1 MDDPGRSEEKL
12 VFMTCSVL
20 VMLKQDADFQGMPQ
34 RRGNMRDDDRRRK
47 RRGKGQQSLEKGIR
61 VLRGRAGGRD
71 QGRESG
77 RPRAPGAFE
86 RKAKIRAAARAKA
99 RASQGG
105 CTLDGEPAAASGRSV
120 LPHHG
125 RVCCFAWRVIE
136 FQHPV
141 GP

>member
-77 RPRAPGAFE
+77 WVGGTVGGRKGGREGGREEGGREEGGREGRRRRRAGFQL
-86 RKAKIRAAARAKA
+86 AAV
-99 RASQGG
+99 
-105 CTLDGEPAAASGRSV
+105 V
-120 LPHHG
+120 LRDEG
-125 RVCCFAWRVIE
+125 
-136 FQHPV
+136 
-141 GP
+141 

>member
-77 RPRAPGAFE
+77 WVGGTGGGRKGGREGGREEGGRKGRRVGVCGGGQNMQQAYKRSSEILDTTRA
-86 RKAKIRAAARAKA
+86 
-99 RASQGG
+99 GG
-105 CTLDGEPAAASGRSV
+105 
-120 LPHHG
+120 
-125 RVCCFAWRVIE
+125 W
-136 FQHPV
+136 
-141 GP
+141 